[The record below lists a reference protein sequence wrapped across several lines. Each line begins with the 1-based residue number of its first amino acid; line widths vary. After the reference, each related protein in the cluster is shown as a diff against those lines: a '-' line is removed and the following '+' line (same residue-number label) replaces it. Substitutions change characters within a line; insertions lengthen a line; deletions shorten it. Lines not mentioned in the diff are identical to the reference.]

1 MVSPRGHE
9 GGPGAGWPG
18 GAGPGDAHV
27 VGDAAHLPGRRCAVL
42 ILLSSSEEHT
52 ECRRALTEKTGQV
65 VAVGSDLGAGT
76 PCRRNLRRG
85 PMGSGVQL
93 PLRPPG
99 ARCPDSS
106 RTLEHCGSTDSG
118 AWRVTGERV
127 QVPPPCVSVEHS

>member
-1 MVSPRGHE
+1 MV
-9 GGPGAGWPG
+9 GG
-18 GAGPGDAHV
+18 
-27 VGDAAHLPGRRCAVL
+27 AAHLPGRRCAVL

-65 VAVGSDLGAGT
+65 VAVGSDLGAGS
-76 PCRRNLRRG
+76 PYRRNLRRG
-85 PMGSGVQL
+85 LMGSGVQL

-106 RTLEHCGSTDSG
+106 RTLEHCGPTDSG
-118 AWRVTGERV
+118 AWRVTGGSV